1 MNKNNSLMLDMGQK
15 LIEDKSGIYRKQLL
29 DQLSSA
35 SLKVQQEIA
44 AGPTSLQFEG
54 LNKLKIAIEQAKL
67 IINTI

>member
-1 MNKNNSLMLDMGQK
+1 MLDMGQK

-35 SLKVQQEIA
+35 SLKVQQEMA
-44 AGPTSLQFEG
+44 AGATSLQFEG